1 VTNGAKP
8 PPPQQQQ
15 QVRQRSA
22 LGDISNRA
30 APGSSAGAKK
40 DELPPVECL
49 HASDP
54 LPLASFDL
62 SSCARPEAVARAV
75 DEHRAPVFGASAR
88 DVGGVAPLV
97 LEQVPVPSPWAFGSS
112 PGPMPTFRGV
122 PPSPFGLE
130 AEQLGRKPAGT
141 SHDGSERCSS
151 SQVAPRARLGPAR
164 PASPPPPPPPP
175 PPPTHTH
182 THTVPRSAPFPP
194 QRPLPQAGVGVAQD
208 GAGHDLRDAGAR
220 ALATAGHHRRRLGR
234 GYGAR
239 GLRLRGGDVWGGWVG
254 GWGVPGSFV
263 GCSTACGEC
272 VPRARDDV
280 GRSRHL
286 AARRTHTLEAQ
297 SCVARWPCAH
307 CVRDTRYL
315 ILFYSGLQHPTPKRA
330 TGRSRPSK
338 RRAGDLATKIAFHE
352 RLHRLLHIVLA
363 AGSCAP
369 DRARCAA
376 RPAWLHDCWLVAGA
390 TSPQRRLPASERLRA
405 RAPASNT
412 SAPQACTAGA
422 PPAQLGP
429 TVISGAAVRRGRA
442 HAEQAP
448 TELCRAGAT

>member
-1 VTNGAKP
+1 VQWMSIARLSSA
-8 PPPQQQQ
+8 
-15 QVRQRSA
+15 RQRAMWVGWRRSCLSRCQCPRRGRSA
-22 LGDISNRA
+22 RLRGRCPPFAVFHPRRLGSRQNSLVESRPGPPTTA
-30 APGSSAGAKK
+30 LKGVVRLRWRRGPGS
-40 DELPPVECL
+40 
-49 HASDP
+49 
-54 LPLASFDL
+54 
-62 SSCARPEAVARAV
+62 
-75 DEHRAPVFGASAR
+75 
-88 DVGGVAPLV
+88 
-97 LEQVPVPSPWAFGSS
+97 
-112 PGPMPTFRGV
+112 
-122 PPSPFGLE
+122 
-130 AEQLGRKPAGT
+130 
-141 SHDGSERCSS
+141 
-151 SQVAPRARLGPAR
+151 ARLGR
-164 PASPPPPPPPP
+164 PPPP

>member
-1 VTNGAKP
+1 MASTAQGRCVPLDYPAHTHPGRALGNVTNGAKP

-112 PGPMPTFRGV
+112 PGPMPIFRGV

-164 PASPPPPPPPP
+164 PASPPPP
-175 PPPTHTH
+175 
-182 THTVPRSAPFPP
+182 VPRSAPFPP

-254 GWGVPGSFV
+254 GGGFRAALSAALPRAVSACRALGMTWGGHGTWQRGAPTRWRHSHARRDGPVRTVSGTRVVLSYFTV
-263 GCSTACGEC
+263 VCSTHPKTRNGSLARKQAPCWR
-272 VPRARDDV
+272 PR
-280 GRSRHL
+280 H
-286 AARRTHTLEAQ
+286 
-297 SCVARWPCAH
+297 
-307 CVRDTRYL
+307 
-315 ILFYSGLQHPTPKRA
+315 
-330 TGRSRPSK
+330 
-338 RRAGDLATKIAFHE
+338 KIACSTCA
-352 RLHRLLHIVLA
+352 LHKN
-363 AGSCAP
+363 C
-369 DRARCAA
+369 
-376 RPAWLHDCWLVAGA
+376 
-390 TSPQRRLPASERLRA
+390 LP
-405 RAPASNT
+405 
-412 SAPQACTAGA
+412 
-422 PPAQLGP
+422 
-429 TVISGAAVRRGRA
+429 
-442 HAEQAP
+442 
-448 TELCRAGAT
+448 